1 MTPECRRGQSGQCG
15 QRRQSTGE
23 LALGRRGRWGQRG
36 QATVEL
42 ALVLPVLLLIVLLL
56 VQVALVVRD
65 QVRVVH
71 AAREAAR
78 AAAVQ
83 EEIGPVVDAALRS
96 ARLAEARTAVER
108 GRRGRPGTMVEVEV
122 RYRSPTHV
130 PIVGALVDDITLVG
144 TAAMRVE
151 G

>member
-1 MTPECRRGQSGQCG
+1 VTRDR
-15 QRRQSTGE
+15 
-23 LALGRRGRWGQRG
+23 QRG

-42 ALVLPVLLLIVLLL
+42 ALVLPMLLLALLLL

-78 AAAVQ
+78 AAAVHD
-83 EEIGPVVDAALRS
+83 EVGPVVAAALAG
-96 ARLAEARTAVER
+96 ARLPAARTDVER
-108 GRRGRPGTMVEVEV
+108 GPRGPPGSMVEVEV

-130 PIVGALVDDITLVG
+130 PIVGALVDDVTLVG

>member
-1 MTPECRRGQSGQCG
+1 VTPNR
-15 QRRQSTGE
+15 
-23 LALGRRGRWGQRG
+23 QRG

-42 ALVLPVLLLIVLLL
+42 ALVLPLLLLALLLL

-83 EEIGPVVDAALRS
+83 EDLGPVVDAALKG
-96 ARLAEARTAVER
+96 ARLAGGRTVVER
-108 GRRGRPGTMVEVEV
+108 GTRGGPGSMVEVEV

-130 PIVGALVDDITLVG
+130 PIVGALIDDITLVA

>member
-1 MTPECRRGQSGQCG
+1 VIVADR
-15 QRRQSTGE
+15 
-23 LALGRRGRWGQRG
+23 RG

-42 ALVLPVLLLIVLLL
+42 ALVLPLLLITLLLL

-78 AAAVQ
+78 AAAVHA
-83 EEIGPVVDAALRS
+83 EVEPVVDAALAS
-96 ARLAEARTAVER
+96 ARLTAGRTVVER
-108 GRRGRPGTMVEVEV
+108 GPRGRPGTLVEVEV
-122 RYRSPTHV
+122 RYRSPTEV

-144 TAAMRVE
+144 RAAMRVE

>member
-1 MTPECRRGQSGQCG
+1 VSSHDEG
-15 QRRQSTGE
+15 
-23 LALGRRGRWGQRG
+23 G

-42 ALVLPVLLLIVLLL
+42 ALALPILLLLVMLL

-78 AAAVQ
+78 AAAVH
-83 EEIGPVVDAALRS
+83 EEVAPVVDAALTS
-96 ARLAEARTAVER
+96 ARLSADRTDVER
-108 GRRGRPGTMVEVEV
+108 GPRGRPGTMIEVVV
-122 RYRSPTHV
+122 RYRSPTRV
-130 PIVGALVDDITLVG
+130 PIVGALIDDVTVVA